1 MAFYDTGEYFNSSVD
16 NWLDYYDISFY
27 EDSSETLSEMYMS
40 TPSGGVMSIV
50 FDGGSFKKGNYEN
63 NIKELERQIYKYCQN
78 DLDDICEPYIEH
90 FSRDKS
96 WFADCGITSYREL
109 IDDIEEWKNTLI
121 DFDNRLLG
129 EIKNLEKDY
138 SKELN
143 TEAQQKDNEIKAE
156 MIYYDEHMSAE
167 EFFEN
172 EELVDEYVRWLNR
185 SIYRENERVS
195 LDDEIGHARAASGEF
210 NHSAKTTH
218 EKAKER
224 D

>member
-40 TPSGGVMSIV
+40 TPSGGDMSIV

-63 NIKELERQIYKYCQN
+63 NTKELERQIYKYCQN
-78 DLDDICEPYIEH
+78 DLDDICEPYIEQ

-138 SKELN
+138 SKEKFFWI
-143 TEAQQKDNEIKAE
+143 KDR
-156 MIYYDEHMSAE
+156 D
-167 EFFEN
+167 
-172 EELVDEYVRWLNR
+172 
-185 SIYRENERVS
+185 S
-195 LDDEIGHARAASGEF
+195 LDLPDDVLERWEQFKSNKVARVEKLEKSEQEIETPAEVAR
-210 NHSAKTTH
+210 
-218 EKAKER
+218 KAKEKANKHNANSIKSIDKNKSIKR
-224 D
+224 